1 MQWMMIHFTLY
12 TVREGGMYL
21 LYEIIIGIFFFF
33 GGGWGGLV
41 RCILPYILII
51 DQ

>member
-1 MQWMMIHFTLY
+1 
-12 TVREGGMYL
+12 MYL
-21 LYEIIIGIFFFF
+21 LYEIIIGIFFF
-33 GGGWGGLV
+33 GGGGGGGLV